1 MGLIVLFMS
10 APVLLPLIIIAMVL
24 GLKGDEWFNH
34 APPRRNRHYIDI
46 IDEGDYS
53 GLYADDSDFSDIVH
67 EDYNDDGG
75 YSDYGDE
82 LYGGLP
88 YGDGEIFLVDGEDYM
103 DEYLDSVL

>member
-34 APPRRNRHYIDI
+34 APPRGKSRYIDI
-46 IDEGDYS
+46 VDEADFS
-53 GLYADDSDFSDIVH
+53 DLYADDSDFSDIVH
-67 EDYNDDGG
+67 EDY
-75 YSDYGDE
+75 SDYGDE

-88 YGDGEIFLVDGEDYM
+88 YDDGEIFLVDGEDYM

>member
-1 MGLIVLFMS
+1 MGLIVLFFS

-24 GLKGDEWFNH
+24 GLKGNEWFNH
-34 APPRRNRHYIDI
+34 APPRGNRRYIDI
-46 IDEGDYS
+46 VDEADYS
-53 GLYADDSDFSDIVH
+53 GFYADEIEFSDIVH
-67 EDYNDDGG
+67 ED

-88 YGDGEIFLVDGEDYM
+88 YGDGDIFLTDGEDYM

>member
-34 APPRRNRHYIDI
+34 APPRGSRHYIDI
-46 IDEGDYS
+46 IDEADFS
-53 GLYADDSDFSDIVH
+53 DLYADDSDFSDIVH
-67 EDYNDDGG
+67 EDY
-75 YSDYGDE
+75 SDYGDE

-88 YGDGEIFLVDGEDYM
+88 YDDGEIFLVDGEDYM